1 MNAPR
6 PGSLRAE
13 HKRTSPFAGVNWP
26 SGVESTAPSWGDRLA
41 AVGLLAI
48 WATIFAVIGLAWFA
62 PEGCPVDA
70 AVFGDEHACDA
81 YVRDA
86 AYWDARTPNPS
97 TEATP

>member
-1 MNAPR
+1 VIAPL

-13 HKRTSPFAGVNWP
+13 HRRTSPLAGVNWP
-26 SGVESTAPSWGDRLA
+26 SGAGERTGWGDRLA
-41 AVGLLAI
+41 AGALLAL
-48 WATIFAVIGLAWFA
+48 WATLVAMIGLAWFA

-86 AYWDARTPNPS
+86 AYWDARTPNTN
-97 TEATP
+97 TEAAP